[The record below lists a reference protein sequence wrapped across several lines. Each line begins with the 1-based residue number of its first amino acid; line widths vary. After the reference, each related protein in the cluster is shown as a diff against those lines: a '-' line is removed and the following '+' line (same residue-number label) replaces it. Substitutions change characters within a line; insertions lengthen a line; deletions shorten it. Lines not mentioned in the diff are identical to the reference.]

1 MALDFENKVNIPT
14 FHFLDAV
21 KNVCRPNQEYKRVE
35 RILEK
40 GGKHVEKELDIMELI
55 NFRREAKIRMKAQMD
70 VTEKYLTQ
78 KLSARVLSDYTSQ
91 SDENNSSDDGP
102 SQALEKGQVLP
113 YSTQT
118 VTAREKTAGVIKQ
131 ILASRTKEVD
141 NLIQLYTHEDDKRK
155 LRWGIAQPTV
165 NPDLI
170 TSARSTN

>member
-70 VTEKYLTQ
+70 VTERYLTK
-78 KLSARVLSDYTSQ
+78 KLSERVLSDFTSQ
-91 SDENNSSDDGP
+91 SDESNNSDDGP
-102 SQALEKGQVLP
+102 IKALEMSKVVP
-113 YSTQT
+113 YSTQDGT
-118 VTAREKTAGVIKQ
+118 SKKKTSDVI
-131 ILASRTKEVD
+131 
-141 NLIQLYTHEDDKRK
+141 
-155 LRWGIAQPTV
+155 
-165 NPDLI
+165 
-170 TSARSTN
+170 